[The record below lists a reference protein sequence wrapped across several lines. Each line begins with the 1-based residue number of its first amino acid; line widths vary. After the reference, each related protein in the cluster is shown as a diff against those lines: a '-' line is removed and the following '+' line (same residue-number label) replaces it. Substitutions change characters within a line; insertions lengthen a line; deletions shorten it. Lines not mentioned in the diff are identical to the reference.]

1 MREGR
6 LFRIVY
12 HLLAKGQ
19 TAIPELA
26 EKLEV
31 SERTIYRDLDALS
44 AAGIPVFAE
53 RGRNGGVRLME
64 DYVLSRELLSEEERK
79 ELLSALQ
86 SLSAAGAYDA
96 ALLQKL
102 SALFQVSSEEW
113 YEVDFSRWGGKARDN
128 EKFELLKRAVIYR
141 RCVRI
146 AYAGTDGEESV
157 RTVWPLRLSYKSR
170 AWYLKAWCSDKNDFR
185 LFKLNRILKWE
196 LLEERFTP
204 PAGWGQKTAEG
215 AGAAPSGLKPENKK
229 RAVPAG
235 ELKRENTMKSA
246 LPDEGEPDKKIS
258 SAFGRKN
265 KHGAGGSGESLLA
278 EWEPPLVQLRFPR
291 GMAYR
296 VFDEFEES
304 QVTRM
309 ENGDFLVA
317 APMPVDEWVLS
328 FLLSFGTQ
336 VEVVEPV
343 YLRELLAQKVMAMYE
358 KYKEHKK

>member
-1 MREGR
+1 MQEGR

-19 TAIPELA
+19 TTIPELA
-26 EKLEV
+26 KKLEV
-31 SERTIYRDLDALS
+31 SERTIYRDLDTLS
-44 AAGIPVFAE
+44 GAGIPVYVE

-128 EKFELLKRAVIYR
+128 EKFELLKRAVLYR

-170 AWYLKAWCSDKNDFR
+170 AWYLKAWCEERNDFR

-196 LLEERFTP
+196 LLEERFTL
-204 PAGWGQKTAEG
+204 PAGWGQERK
-215 AGAAPSGLKPENKK
+215 AGSAGSAPSKTESDKMEKPLL
-229 RAVPAG
+229 ASAG
-235 ELKRENTMKSA
+235 EW
-246 LPDEGEPDKKIS
+246 
-258 SAFGRKN
+258 
-265 KHGAGGSGESLLA
+265 ESH
-278 EWEPPLVQLRFPR
+278 LVQLRFPR

-304 QVTRM
+304 QVTRTK
-309 ENGDFLVA
+309 NGDFLVA

-336 VEVVEPV
+336 VEVLEPM
-343 YLRELLAQKVMAMYE
+343 YLRELLAGRVMEMYK
-358 KYKEHKK
+358 KYKEYEK